1 MLVFVLLLLLLLQD
15 ELGWMQDHSVSELAK
30 SLGFHVCAHARVC
43 VCVCV
48 YVCVSE
54 RERERDGEMK
64 RKIECLSL

>member
-1 MLVFVLLLLLLLQD
+1 
-15 ELGWMQDHSVSELAK
+15 MQDHSVSELAK
-30 SLGFHVCAHARVC
+30 SLGFHVCAHAR